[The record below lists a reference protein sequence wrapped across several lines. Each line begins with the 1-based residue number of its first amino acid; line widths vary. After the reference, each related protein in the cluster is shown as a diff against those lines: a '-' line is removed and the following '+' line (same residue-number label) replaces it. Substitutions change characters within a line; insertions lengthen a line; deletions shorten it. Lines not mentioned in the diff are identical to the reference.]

1 MASSTAPLAAEILP
15 SWAIDVEA
23 VLTQILLV
31 LLVGVALALGL
42 ADRSRFAYGLTLAIG
57 AAAVGWWLAML
68 VARDPAAFHR
78 LTVLI
83 GSSGLLVV
91 TGLVLDWPAFWQPAR
106 HDESEPAPAGRT
118 SDRVWRPPQ

>member
-42 ADRSRFAYGLTLAIG
+42 ADRSRFAYALTLAIG
-57 AAAVGWWLAML
+57 VAAVGWWLAML

-91 TGLVLDWPAFWQPAR
+91 TGLVLDWAAFCRPSR
-106 HDESEPAPAGRT
+106 HDEGQTAKSGRT
-118 SDRVWRPPQ
+118 SDQAWRPPR